1 MAQTQG
7 KLRGYLLGVMAAA
20 SYGTIPLFTLPLY
33 GVGMNA
39 DSILLLRYLLAI
51 LVLGVML
58 RARGHSFRV
67 GRRDLLWLAAGGV
80 MMSLSSITLFASYL
94 YMPAGIA
101 STLLFVYPI
110 MVAVIMAAL
119 FHEKIGLSTVVCL
132 AAACGGDMRKALGSL
147 EFAVAGAAETDG
159 AKRLTTEAVRQ
170 VAQRSSQRYDKS
182 DDMHY
187 DCISALQ
194 KSIRGSDPD
203 AAVHYLA
210 RILEAGDLLSACRR
224 LLVIAAEDVGLAYPQ
239 AIPIVKACVDSALQ
253 LGLPEARLPLAQAII
268 AICESPKSNS
278 VCAAVD
284 AAMADAEKGGY
295 GAVPVHLR
303 DTHYAGHDRIGSGD
317 GYKYPHD
324 YPGHYVRQNY
334 MPVELQGKKYYF
346 PSDMGHEA
354 TIRKNQEIREGCK

>member
-51 LVLGVML
+51 LILGVML

-132 AAACGGDMRKALGSL
+132 AAACGGIALLCRAPSADQPPVSALGALLAILSALTYAIYIVGINKSSL
-147 EFAVAGAAETDG
+147 DRLPTLKVTFYVLVFGLTVFALRFAFGQELRLPPVSGWPLWGNILALALIPTAISFLCTTAAIQSVGARVTAILGAFEPLTAIFFGITVFGETLMPRQWVGVVLVIGAVLMVVAGG
-159 AKRLTTEAVRQ
+159 ASARYLMRLRKLFP
-170 VAQRSSQRYDKS
+170 R
-182 DDMHY
+182 
-187 DCISALQ
+187 
-194 KSIRGSDPD
+194 IRR
-203 AAVHYLA
+203 HKL
-210 RILEAGDLLSACRR
+210 
-224 LLVIAAEDVGLAYPQ
+224 
-239 AIPIVKACVDSALQ
+239 
-253 LGLPEARLPLAQAII
+253 
-268 AICESPKSNS
+268 
-278 VCAAVD
+278 
-284 AAMADAEKGGY
+284 
-295 GAVPVHLR
+295 
-303 DTHYAGHDRIGSGD
+303 
-317 GYKYPHD
+317 
-324 YPGHYVRQNY
+324 
-334 MPVELQGKKYYF
+334 
-346 PSDMGHEA
+346 
-354 TIRKNQEIREGCK
+354 

>member
-132 AAACGGDMRKALGSL
+132 AAACGGIALLCRTPSADQPPVSALGALLAILSALTYAIYIVGINKSSL
-147 EFAVAGAAETDG
+147 DRLPTLKVTFYVLVFGLTVFALRFAFGQELRLPPVSVWPLWGNILALALIPTAISFLCTTAAIQSVGATVTAILGAFEPLTAIFFGITVFGETLMPRQWVGVVLVIGAVLLVVAGG
-159 AKRLTTEAVRQ
+159 ASARYLMRLRKLFP
-170 VAQRSSQRYDKS
+170 R
-182 DDMHY
+182 
-187 DCISALQ
+187 
-194 KSIRGSDPD
+194 IRRNK
-203 AAVHYLA
+203 L
-210 RILEAGDLLSACRR
+210 
-224 LLVIAAEDVGLAYPQ
+224 
-239 AIPIVKACVDSALQ
+239 
-253 LGLPEARLPLAQAII
+253 
-268 AICESPKSNS
+268 
-278 VCAAVD
+278 
-284 AAMADAEKGGY
+284 
-295 GAVPVHLR
+295 
-303 DTHYAGHDRIGSGD
+303 
-317 GYKYPHD
+317 
-324 YPGHYVRQNY
+324 
-334 MPVELQGKKYYF
+334 
-346 PSDMGHEA
+346 
-354 TIRKNQEIREGCK
+354 